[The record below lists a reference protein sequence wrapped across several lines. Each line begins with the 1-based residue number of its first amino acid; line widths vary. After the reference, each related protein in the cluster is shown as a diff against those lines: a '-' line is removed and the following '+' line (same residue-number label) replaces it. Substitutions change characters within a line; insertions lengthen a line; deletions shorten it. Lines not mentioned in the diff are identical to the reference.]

1 MNLVDRWL
9 SRSRPEERVATPAT
23 SATSGKNFGVS
34 ADFSVATDLR
44 QVATLPR
51 APTSSSPMS
60 QPVADRLRHENP
72 QDAALVP
79 SSQMSQLSQD
89 VPPAPYVGAETER
102 AAIVEYDSNVPREWA
117 EGSARLDPD
126 RPPSD
131 VPVKRWQRFVDDVGL
146 FLDSPF
152 CAVAAALGWGPH
164 DLFGCDRDRPYA
176 RIDQAG
182 LLWLLNGNRL
192 VALSENTATI
202 ESRTGTRQT
211 YRRRPS
217 QLGQVL
223 AWELAR

>member
-1 MNLVDRWL
+1 
-9 SRSRPEERVATPAT
+9 
-23 SATSGKNFGVS
+23 
-34 ADFSVATDLR
+34 
-44 QVATLPR
+44 
-51 APTSSSPMS
+51 MS
-60 QPVADRLRHENP
+60 QPDADGLQHGNP
-72 QDAALVP
+72 QDAAALAP
-79 SSQMSQLSQD
+79 LSQVSLLSQD
-89 VPPAPYVGAETER
+89 VAPDPSADAQKER
-102 AAIVEYDSNVPREWA
+102 AAIVEHDGGIPREWA
-117 EGSARLDPD
+117 EGFARLDPA

-131 VPVKRWQRFVDDVGL
+131 VPLRRWQRFVDDVRL
-146 FLDSPF
+146 FLDSSF
-152 CAVAAALGWGPH
+152 CAIAAAFGWGPH

-223 AWELAR
+223 AWSWHDERPSKQSPDR